1 MERIAKEL
9 RYEYERW
16 CQQIPPQPPHE
27 VGKVIIEDALKAHVL
42 LLDTFS
48 KDAGE
53 GVGGVGPRS
62 MTLLASA
69 IDRQNVGLGSA
80 SKWTNIFEWSAT
92 TFYGMIKNHPF
103 FDGNKRTALLLALLQ
118 LYRSKRTPASAQR
131 DFESLAV
138 ATAGSTLH
146 EYDPKRFASYLKK
159 HGRPDAD
166 VLYIA
171 DRFRAW
177 TRKEDREIYIV
188 TFTEL
193 DRLLRKFGFR
203 LGKPDNNYIDVI
215 KTEKKRRYL
224 IGPKIEIET
233 KVLDIGFPSWKEE
246 VGASTM
252 AKVRKACKL
261 TADDGIDSAVFFRD
275 FEPMQSLI
283 DLYYEP
289 LRRLADK

>member
-1 MERIAKEL
+1 MDRISKEL
-9 RYEYERW
+9 RREYERW
-16 CQQIPPQPPHE
+16 CKLILPQQPHE
-27 VGKVIIEDALKAHVL
+27 IGKVTIEDALKAHVL

-48 KDAGE
+48 RDAGE

-62 MTLLASA
+62 MPLLASA

-80 SKWTNIFEWSAT
+80 SKWSSVFEWSAT
-92 TFYGMIKNHPF
+92 TFFGMIKNHPF
-103 FDGNKRTALLLALLQ
+103 FDGNKRTALLLALVQ
-118 LYRSKRTPASAQR
+118 LYRAKRTPASAQR

-138 ATAGSTLH
+138 ATAASKLD
-146 EYDPKRFASYLKK
+146 EYDPKRFASYAKK
-159 HGRPDAD
+159 CSRPDAD

-177 TRKEDREIYIV
+177 TRQADKEIYIV

-193 DRLLRKFGFR
+193 DRLLRKFGYR

-215 KTEKKRRYL
+215 KTETKRRYL
-224 IGPKIEIET
+224 IGRKMQVDT
-233 KVLDIGFPSWKEE
+233 TVTNIGFPSWKKE
-246 VGASTM
+246 VGASTLAM
-252 AKVRKACKL
+252 VRKACHL
-261 TADDGIDSAVFFRD
+261 TPEHGIDSAVFFRD

-283 DLYYEP
+283 DIYYEP